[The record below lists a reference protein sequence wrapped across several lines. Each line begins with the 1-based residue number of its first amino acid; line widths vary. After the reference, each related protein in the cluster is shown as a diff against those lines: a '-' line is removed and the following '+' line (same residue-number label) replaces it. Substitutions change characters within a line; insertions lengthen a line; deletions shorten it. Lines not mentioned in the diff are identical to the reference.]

1 MELGIKEEYKNES
14 MKFNILNKS
23 QSKMYFQPSCIS
35 ILYIFHISGLGI
47 KWSHLN
53 SIVKSSLLE
62 IYLTSE
68 GKQWAI
74 QNIFEWKC
82 QFKILSIKHTYKAYL
97 QSKFTLD
104 SWYLWKFF
112 LLYLL
117 KITTV
122 YIRNKLKQLR

>member
-1 MELGIKEEYKNES
+1 
-14 MKFNILNKS
+14 MKFVI
-23 QSKMYFQPSCIS
+23 
-35 ILYIFHISGLGI
+35 
-47 KWSHLN
+47 
-53 SIVKSSLLE
+53 LLE
-62 IYLTSE
+62 SRLEMCLPPPCVLIYDLRVCHSPGFGGDAASHTPLQKLGSSKSVTSE
-68 GKQWAI
+68 GKQWVI
-74 QNIFEWKC
+74 RNIFEWKR
-82 QFKILSIKHTYKAYL
+82 QFKILSIKHTYTAYL